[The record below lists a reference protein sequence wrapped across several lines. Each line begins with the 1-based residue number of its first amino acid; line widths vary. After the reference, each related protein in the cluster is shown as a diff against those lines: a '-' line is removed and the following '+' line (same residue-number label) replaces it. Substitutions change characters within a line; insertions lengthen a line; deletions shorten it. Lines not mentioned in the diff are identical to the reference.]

1 MIAKIFGTILSKVLT
16 AGIGFL
22 VVILTTKEL
31 GSAARGEIALMLL
44 NISIIGLFQ
53 GIFNGSSLIYLT
65 PRHSFSPLLL
75 ISNLYT
81 ILLGIGLTYLL
92 WAVHL
97 VEANQLNFLLFL
109 SFFQGLLTT
118 SQSLLLGKEKIVYYN
133 YLEIFKTLTLIS
145 AILVSFYIYRT
156 INLEVV
162 FYAYLISYI
171 VPFLIGFYWLIP
183 FFKAKK
189 QETNLR
195 LIVVDSLKYG
205 FQIQLNNISQMIN
218 YRFSFFL
225 IEKLKGKAELGV
237 FSVAL
242 SLSEAI
248 WIICKSIATFQYSK
262 LVNTTDRT
270 EQKRITLLSLHLS
283 FYATLPLIVLLLL
296 LPDSFFNLLFGKD
309 FDSLKIIL
317 LALSLGILELSYFTI
332 INHYFTGIGKNK
344 INVIG
349 SIIGNTV
356 TIIACSFLI
365 PILGS
370 FGAGLATSLTYLFML
385 IYLVLQ
391 FKKESQVSILELLP
405 SLSSIRTVLKNR
417 SL

>member
-1 MIAKIFGTILSKVLT
+1 
-16 AGIGFL
+16 
-22 VVILTTKEL
+22 
-31 GSAARGEIALMLL
+31 
-44 NISIIGLFQ
+44 
-53 GIFNGSSLIYLT
+53 
-65 PRHSFSPLLL
+65 
-75 ISNLYT
+75 
-81 ILLGIGLTYLL
+81 
-92 WAVHL
+92 
-97 VEANQLNFLLFL
+97 
-109 SFFQGLLTT
+109 
-118 SQSLLLGKEKIVYYN
+118 VYYN

-171 VPFLIGFYWLIP
+171 VPFVIGFYWLIP

-356 TIIACSFLI
+356 TIFACSFLI

-405 SLSSIRTVLKNR
+405 SLLSIRTVLKNR